1 MLSNPIIL
9 IYISFNIFYA
19 FSLKACFISFLIQ
32 KKIFLLEMNVK
43 GIMGDDSARNMK
55 WMVKKT
61 NSDSTTS
68 IGTFSEDSNN
78 SMCSCSS
85 DLTEDAD
92 SSSSSH
98 SIGSLCDFSEL
109 MNNLPMKYVI
119 SSYIFICFIQKN
131 VSSIY
136 LSIY

>member
-1 MLSNPIIL
+1 
-9 IYISFNIFYA
+9 
-19 FSLKACFISFLIQ
+19 
-32 KKIFLLEMNVK
+32 MNVK

-55 WMVKKT
+55 WMVKET

-92 SSSSSH
+92 SSSSSSH
-98 SIGSLCDFSEL
+98 SNGSLCDFSEL
-109 MNNLPMKYVI
+109 MNNLPIKYVI
-119 SSYIFICFIQKN
+119 SSYTFISFNQKN
-131 VSSIY
+131 VY
-136 LSIY
+136 LSINLYIYLFIYVCVYLSSQICMPSLD